1 MLLELP
7 VAAKV
12 IPSAFLSQ
20 STSDSRS
27 NPVPPLANPV
37 VTIPA
42 GAEPAKI
49 YCELFAVNFLQ
60 YEGEPREYSA
70 SFAFDSERFF
80 SRIVQEFP
88 VISPSPS
95 ITTTWTS
102 SNLEPLA
109 AAYSEVPGRSA
120 S

>member
-1 MLLELP
+1 M
-7 VAAKV
+7 
-12 IPSAFLSQ
+12 
-20 STSDSRS
+20 
-27 NPVPPLANPV
+27 

-60 YEGEPREYSA
+60 YEGEPRENSA
-70 SFAFDSERFF
+70 SFAFDTERFF
-80 SRIVQEFP
+80 SRIVPEFP

-109 AAYSEVPGRSA
+109 DAYSEVPGRSA